1 MCFGWLRCL
10 FSRYYIHLGLSLS
23 LSLFLFPF
31 FILLG
36 SSPQKFSLK
45 KREAKECCLYIL
57 PFNEQESRASVEQPL
72 FHLVSVKTAEVF
84 DKSGS
89 QHHGASKTSSGGGGL
104 LGVFVSGIKRTTHF
118 VSCKNSFCAALVF
131 RSEYQPAKA
140 PFSLDVFFFFKSRVG
155 CSAATFGC
163 AID

>member
-1 MCFGWLRCL
+1 MWDFHCVSDGSAVCFLAII
-10 FSRYYIHLGLSLS
+10 FTSVSLSLS

-89 QHHGASKTSSGGGGL
+89 QHHGASKTSSGGGGGGRGGGL
-104 LGVFVSGIKRTTHF
+104 FGGKKKPTI
-118 VSCKNSFCAALVF
+118 
-131 RSEYQPAKA
+131 
-140 PFSLDVFFFFKSRVG
+140 FFL
-155 CSAATFGC
+155 
-163 AID
+163 